1 MPSSPKSLVSSLYSA
16 ISGLPACASGG
27 PRRGGAAGPQL
38 RPLRRRITAD
48 AVQDRVDPFRGEVLL
63 EVVVHL
69 HRRCPTAGAEA
80 FDRLLPGEGAILGG
94 PARGAAEPP
103 LQVGDD
109 LLGA

>member
-1 MPSSPKSLVSSLYSA
+1 MPSIPKSLVSSLYSA

-27 PRRGGAAGPQL
+27 PRRGGAAGAAGPDL

-48 AVQDRVDPFRGEVLL
+48 PVQDRVDPFRGEGLL

-69 HRRCPTAGAEA
+69 HRRCPTGGAET

-94 PARGAAEPP
+94 PARGTA
-103 LQVGDD
+103 
-109 LLGA
+109 